1 MPFNDQTAKTSNVKH
16 LTRKRIKTAVVSGL
30 LVAGMTLG
38 AGMVQAKDK
47 IRFATEGAWAPFN
60 FIDSSGQAQGF
71 DVDIA
76 HALCAKLAADCSV
89 QTQDWDG
96 LIPALKVKKFDAII
110 ASMSITA
117 DRAKQVDF
125 TDHYYS
131 GGLRFVAAKGKAFDS
146 SRAGL
151 QGKVI
156 GAQRATV
163 AGQYLEDQLG
173 DVVKLKLYDNNDN
186 VYLDLNAG
194 RLDGALSDELPTYEW
209 LKSDAAKGF
218 EYKGE
223 AFAKDDKIAIAVR
236 KGDKLRLQLNKALA
250 EIIADGTYAKINA
263 KYFPFSI
270 Y

>member
-1 MPFNDQTAKTSNVKH
+1 MTLKTNI
-16 LTRKRIKTAVVSGL
+16 RKNLNKSLKSIVINGL
-30 LVAGMTLG
+30 LITTVSLSSGMAL
-38 AGMVQAKDK
+38 AQDK

-60 FIDSSGQAQGF
+60 FIDSSGTAKGF

-76 HALCAKLAADCSV
+76 NALCARMDADCSM

-117 DRAKQVDF
+117 ERAEQVDF
-125 TDHYYS
+125 TDRYYS
-131 GGLRFVAAKGKAFDS
+131 GGLRFVAAKGEVFDTS
-146 SRAGL
+146 KAGL
-151 QGKVI
+151 KGKVI

-163 AGQYLEDQLG
+163 AGLYLEDQLAG
-173 DVVKLKLYDNNDN
+173 VVEMKLYDNNDN
-186 VYLDLNAG
+186 VYLDLKSG
-194 RLDGALSDELPTYEW
+194 RLDGALSDELPTYDW
-209 LKSDAAKGF
+209 LKSDAAQGF

-236 KGDKLRLQLNKALA
+236 KGDDKLRKQLNKALA

-263 KYFPFSI
+263 QYFPFSI